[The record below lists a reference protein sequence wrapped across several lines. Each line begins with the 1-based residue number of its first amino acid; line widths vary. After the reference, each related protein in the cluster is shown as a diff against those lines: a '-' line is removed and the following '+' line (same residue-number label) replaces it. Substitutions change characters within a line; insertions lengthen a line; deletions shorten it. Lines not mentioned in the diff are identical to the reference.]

1 VTVGAD
7 AAKGASIA
15 SLKSYDV
22 AMRWGAP
29 IMVALALALAGC
41 GGAQESKKPDC
52 PTDVT
57 TPKSGAPIPSIDP
70 SCLIGATGQKTPA
83 TEEDELWEGSFTYDF
98 AGPTLTCDTRYSV
111 RFTVHE
117 NRVSGETT
125 VVTGS
130 CPGAKPSDPIAGTKN
145 GSTMTL
151 SLFGGT
157 EDMAIT
163 GDNRIY
169 ATFSS
174 TPEEHRVLDVRC
186 TNCDQ

>member
-1 VTVGAD
+1 
-7 AAKGASIA
+7 
-15 SLKSYDV
+15 
-22 AMRWGAP
+22 MRWGAP
-29 IMVALALALAGC
+29 TMMALALALAGC
-41 GGAQESKKPDC
+41 GSDEVAQKPDC
-52 PTDVT
+52 PTDAT
-57 TPKSGAPIPSIDP
+57 APQSGATSTTIDP
-70 SCLIGATGQKTPA
+70 SCAVSA
-83 TEEDELWEGSFTYDF
+83 TEQEPSAAEVDDELWEGSFTYDF
-98 AGPTLTCDTRYSV
+98 AGPTLTCQTRYSV
-111 RFTVHE
+111 RFTVRD
-117 NRVSGETT
+117 NQVSGETT

-130 CPGAKPSDPIAGTKN
+130 CPGTKPSDPITGTKH

-151 SLFGGT
+151 SFFGGS